1 MKIMNLLKNLKKRIE
16 EIDRKTKELS
26 KSKCYSSNPFAF
38 QQNKTYAWVETVK
51 NKNCQD

>member
-1 MKIMNLLKNLKKRIE
+1 MKLLETFKSLVRKVE